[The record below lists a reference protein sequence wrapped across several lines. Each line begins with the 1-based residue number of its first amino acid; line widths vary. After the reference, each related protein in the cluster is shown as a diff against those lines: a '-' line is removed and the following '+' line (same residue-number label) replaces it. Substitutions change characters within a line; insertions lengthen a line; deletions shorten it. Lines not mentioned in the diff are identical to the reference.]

1 MALWTGVESS
11 LELAPRAAAD
21 LGLLYEVPG
30 MVCGLYQILLK
41 LDSHVTTLGWFLI
54 ALK

>member
-11 LELAPRAAAD
+11 LELSPRAAAD
-21 LGLLYEVPG
+21 LGLPEVPG
-30 MVCGLYQILLK
+30 MVWGFYQIILK
-41 LDSHVTTLGWFLI
+41 LDSNVTTLGWFLI